1 MIFGSKVY
9 HIDLNKKADSQNE
22 PDDGIDFFWMNNL
35 LYLNVQRLD

>member
-22 PDDGIDFFWMNNL
+22 PDDGIDYYWTL
-35 LYLNVQRLD
+35 KIEIP